1 MASDLELGVGEL
13 LTNLKVKKK
22 YKEAGAKFPPF
33 FLILKYLS
41 KIEVKMLNK
50 ITLIILFT
58 TSTLLMSSCRQ
69 EEQNRILNYEK
80 GVYLGKKD
88 EPLTEKQITKL
99 RMHTSR
105 QSSY

>member
-1 MASDLELGVGEL
+1 
-13 LTNLKVKKK
+13 
-22 YKEAGAKFPPF
+22 
-33 FLILKYLS
+33 
-41 KIEVKMLNK
+41 MLNK

>member
-1 MASDLELGVGEL
+1 
-13 LTNLKVKKK
+13 
-22 YKEAGAKFPPF
+22 
-33 FLILKYLS
+33 
-41 KIEVKMLNK
+41 MLNK

-88 EPLTEKQITKL
+88 
-99 RMHTSR
+99 S
-105 QSSY
+105 

>member
-1 MASDLELGVGEL
+1 
-13 LTNLKVKKK
+13 
-22 YKEAGAKFPPF
+22 
-33 FLILKYLS
+33 
-41 KIEVKMLNK
+41 MLNK

-88 EPLTEKQITKL
+88 ETITGKQITKL

>member
-1 MASDLELGVGEL
+1 
-13 LTNLKVKKK
+13 
-22 YKEAGAKFPPF
+22 
-33 FLILKYLS
+33 
-41 KIEVKMLNK
+41 MLNK

-88 EPLTEKQITKL
+88 EALTEKQITKL